1 MKSRVEV
8 KLDKLLEAY
17 LWMCSSLEETNQAV
31 IHRHTGHI
39 VWRGVDAVWIPPEER
54 SDLEIL
60 SVDEDEDECASVWV
74 YVPEKHEL
82 DLGNDIVFAF
92 TRQHIRSIMTKSER
106 SFASAARTEI
116 SVHCSGSL
124 GRHERGKNSR
134 KQKRFVLCGSGPRTR
149 GSASRNVLDNF
160 RITASHTNRLSLI
173 FDRP

>member
-74 YVPEKHEL
+74 FVPEKHEL
-82 DLGNDIVFAF
+82 DLGSGIVFAF
-92 TRQHIRSIMTKSER
+92 ASQHLPQHVQEVRNIFQR
-106 SFASAARTEI
+106 
-116 SVHCSGSL
+116 
-124 GRHERGKNSR
+124 RGAYR
-134 KQKRFVLCGSGPRTR
+134 
-149 GSASRNVLDNF
+149 NF
-160 RITASHTNRLSLI
+160 RGLLRQLGKGRAWEEFEEAETLRALREWAEEQGFIVA
-173 FDRP
+173 